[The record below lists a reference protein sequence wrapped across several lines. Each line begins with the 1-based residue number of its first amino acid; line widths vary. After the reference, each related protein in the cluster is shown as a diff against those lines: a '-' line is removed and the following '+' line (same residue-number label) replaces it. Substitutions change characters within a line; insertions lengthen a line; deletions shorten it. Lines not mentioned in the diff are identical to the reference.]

1 MELPE
6 SFCWDILDK
15 YFTEN
20 KSIDSISPLVKH
32 QIDSYNK
39 FINTTLPQIISGF
52 NPIKIT
58 TKQTEVDNKIQKINI
73 NVLNPSLTKPIYQ
86 LPDGTQTIMTPYIA
100 RMNNLTYSSP
110 LYVNVHIIIEYLNEE
125 NITVKIDKY
134 VNNVYI
140 GKIPIMVRSNACVLH
155 QLPAIGDSDNNECR
169 YDYGGYFI
177 VNGNEKVLIMQDRI
191 NENDTLI
198 FQPNNNS
205 DGLYAEIRSMNDSI
219 YLPPKTTSL
228 NMSGKLNH
236 MGRSIRLNT
245 SFIRS
250 EIPVFIM
257 FRALGIISDK
267 EIIQHIVY
275 DLDNKDNQRI
285 ICQLMAC
292 CDDASDIH
300 TQEQAEEVLTKIMT
314 GVNKTTQNP
323 SKILRDNIINDFL
336 PHVGKNYRRKAL
348 YLGYMIRKM
357 IRIYLG
363 YDNYDN
369 RDSYMN
375 KRIDSPGI
383 LLSNLFRQ
391 CYGKMS
397 KEIKG
402 LIERELNLWRANYN
416 NTTTDII
423 NDNNIH
429 RYFKQSLLDS
439 WLKYSL
445 STGNWGIKSIGS
457 FQNIKQ
463 GVSQVLNRMSYASTL
478 SHLRRI
484 STSMEKNGKLVQ
496 PRKLDNSQFNMICPA
511 ECFHPDTPIL
521 LWNGSIKKASD
532 IIIGDYLIDD
542 NGNAVR
548 VKSTCSGIKRMYEVI
563 QHKNNFMNY
572 IVTDN
577 HILTLKVKKYKTIRN
592 HNGKKEL
599 SWFDKKE
606 LTYKYKK
613 FNNIEDLYKFSSSIN
628 DDDDII
634 DITIEQ
640 YLSLAEN
647 VKKQLYTFKSNGIN
661 WDTKEVELDPYIL
674 GLWLGDRLSSGYG
687 FITADEELL
696 DMWIKWGKNNDAT
709 IKKNNH
715 KYRYT
720 ISSTIN
726 NTQTGISC
734 NKTEEAPLKKI
745 LKKYNL
751 VKNKHIPLD
760 YLINDRKTRLA
771 VLAGLIDTDGNV
783 RANGHEIR
791 ISQGKPNYKII
802 YDAEFLAR
810 SLGFSC
816 HLNDGVCSYTVN
828 GEKRQR
834 PYKELTI
841 TGKYL
846 YEIPTIL
853 NRKKLNKCNNP
864 THEKRCSS
872 YLQSSFELVENKVQ
886 PFVGWQLDGNGRF
899 LLGDMSVSHNTPE
912 GASVGLVKN
921 LALSTII
928 SISMSSTH
936 IRELLVELGTNIYDD
951 SYSYVVENNDKWHI
965 ETDAIKEA
973 RDKITN
979 YFKELGNS
987 NNVYVQ
993 INGDIIGY
1001 HTNPLLLYN
1010 TLKHYKR
1017 CGIIYPMTS
1026 VYWNILKRCI
1036 CISTDAGRMYR
1047 PLLIV
1052 DYDDK
1057 THKTE
1062 LRINRILR
1070 EKKMSW
1076 KEFAKGKTFD
1086 NFICPNNSSDEE
1098 GFIEYLDNNEL
1109 NHTLIAINHLELGKG
1124 MKGNSYPPRY
1134 TNCEIHASLMNG
1146 ILGVNIP
1153 FSDHNQSPR
1162 NCYQCLNENEKVL
1175 LSNGNYKLIKE
1186 IIKGDEVICFNPIT
1200 NFTTVS
1206 KVVNHYHM
1214 NTSKIVYNIQTITG
1228 RTIIATYDH
1237 KFMTMN
1243 GWVEVMNFNE
1253 NTNLGI
1259 HMMPDY
1265 MSSVSKETIKI
1276 IDNEEI
1282 LKFMNKASF
1291 DNNDYQMPIVSRL
1304 AGYCLKS
1311 NYKFNFENE
1320 IDNEEFMNDIIAIG
1334 FNLDSNFRLFIS
1346 IIIDNIDTW
1355 LIKSSDLVKREFVA
1369 GYMYK
1374 DDNDAD
1380 NNIDDM
1386 IIEILD
1392 YFNVIDDNSYY
1403 RKIGIRYNYEKLK
1416 RYAMKNEYD
1425 LYNNYNGNNDNG
1437 NSNEMTFEKFSKII
1451 TIKGKLIFI
1460 PFHRKIVNYDNRI
1473 ADLEIESSHHSFI
1486 GGNDGFAISNCA
1498 MGKQALGI
1506 FASNFTNRIDTMGH
1520 IINYPQKPIVSTKL
1534 SKYTNSN
1541 ELPSGVNAIIA
1552 IMTHSGF
1559 NQEDSVMINKSAL
1572 DRGLFVSTYYKA
1584 FRDQCAKNH
1593 SSGEEEIFTNPIGM
1607 TTIKPSFSYE
1617 KLDETG
1623 FVPKNTY
1630 IDGNDIIVGKVM
1642 PRKMNGKNTYSDNST
1657 AMKANDDGYIDY
1669 NYIGTNSDGYKFCKI
1684 RIRKNRKPEVGDKV
1698 ASRSAQKG
1706 SIGMIYEHQDMPFT
1720 KDGIVPD
1727 IIINPHAIPSR
1738 MTMAQLME
1746 CIMGKV
1752 SCHLGAEGDATP
1764 FNNCGVENIARL
1776 LEKTGLE
1783 RHGNE
1788 IMYNGRT
1795 GEQIKTEIFIGP
1807 TYYQRLKHMVA
1818 DKIHSRGNNGPIVM
1832 LTRQCSEGRARGGG
1846 LRLGEMERDCFIGHG
1861 TASFL
1866 KEKMLDCADNYRVFI
1881 CKECGMIANVNPDRN
1896 IYKCNYCKNATNIV
1910 QIRIPYAFKLLTQ
1923 ELYTMNVV
1931 MRYNCSN

>member
-198 FQPNNNS
+198 FPPNNNS

-511 ECFHPDTPIL
+511 E
-521 LWNGSIKKASD
+521 
-532 IIIGDYLIDD
+532 
-542 NGNAVR
+542 
-548 VKSTCSGIKRMYEVI
+548 
-563 QHKNNFMNY
+563 
-572 IVTDN
+572 
-577 HILTLKVKKYKTIRN
+577 
-592 HNGKKEL
+592 
-599 SWFDKKE
+599 
-606 LTYKYKK
+606 
-613 FNNIEDLYKFSSSIN
+613 
-628 DDDDII
+628 
-634 DITIEQ
+634 
-640 YLSLAEN
+640 
-647 VKKQLYTFKSNGIN
+647 
-661 WDTKEVELDPYIL
+661 
-674 GLWLGDRLSSGYG
+674 
-687 FITADEELL
+687 
-696 DMWIKWGKNNDAT
+696 
-709 IKKNNH
+709 
-715 KYRYT
+715 
-720 ISSTIN
+720 
-726 NTQTGISC
+726 
-734 NKTEEAPLKKI
+734 
-745 LKKYNL
+745 
-751 VKNKHIPLD
+751 
-760 YLINDRKTRLA
+760 
-771 VLAGLIDTDGNV
+771 
-783 RANGHEIR
+783 
-791 ISQGKPNYKII
+791 
-802 YDAEFLAR
+802 
-810 SLGFSC
+810 
-816 HLNDGVCSYTVN
+816 
-828 GEKRQR
+828 
-834 PYKELTI
+834 
-841 TGKYL
+841 
-846 YEIPTIL
+846 
-853 NRKKLNKCNNP
+853 
-864 THEKRCSS
+864 
-872 YLQSSFELVENKVQ
+872 
-886 PFVGWQLDGNGRF
+886 
-899 LLGDMSVSHNTPE
+899 TPE

-965 ETDAIKEA
+965 ETYAIKEA

-1057 THKTE
+1057 THRTE

-1186 IIKGDEVICFNPIT
+1186 IVKGDEVICFDPDT

-1253 NTNLGI
+1253 NTKLGI

-1265 MSSVSKETIKI
+1265 MSSISKETIKI

-1282 LKFMNKASF
+1282 LKFMNRASF

-1311 NYKFNFENE
+1311 NYKFNFNNE
-1320 IDNEEFMNDIIAIG
+1320 IDNEEFMNDIRAIG

-1355 LIKSSDLVKREFVA
+1355 LIKSSDLIKREFVA

-1425 LYNNYNGNNDNG
+1425 LYNNYNDNG
-1437 NSNEMTFEKFSKII
+1437 NGNGNGNDNDNDNEMTFEKFSKMI

-1486 GGNDGFAISNCA
+1486 GGNDGFAVSNCA

>member
-198 FQPNNNS
+198 FPPNNNS

-511 ECFHPDTPIL
+511 E
-521 LWNGSIKKASD
+521 
-532 IIIGDYLIDD
+532 
-542 NGNAVR
+542 
-548 VKSTCSGIKRMYEVI
+548 
-563 QHKNNFMNY
+563 
-572 IVTDN
+572 
-577 HILTLKVKKYKTIRN
+577 
-592 HNGKKEL
+592 
-599 SWFDKKE
+599 
-606 LTYKYKK
+606 
-613 FNNIEDLYKFSSSIN
+613 
-628 DDDDII
+628 
-634 DITIEQ
+634 
-640 YLSLAEN
+640 
-647 VKKQLYTFKSNGIN
+647 
-661 WDTKEVELDPYIL
+661 
-674 GLWLGDRLSSGYG
+674 
-687 FITADEELL
+687 
-696 DMWIKWGKNNDAT
+696 
-709 IKKNNH
+709 
-715 KYRYT
+715 
-720 ISSTIN
+720 
-726 NTQTGISC
+726 
-734 NKTEEAPLKKI
+734 
-745 LKKYNL
+745 
-751 VKNKHIPLD
+751 
-760 YLINDRKTRLA
+760 
-771 VLAGLIDTDGNV
+771 
-783 RANGHEIR
+783 
-791 ISQGKPNYKII
+791 
-802 YDAEFLAR
+802 
-810 SLGFSC
+810 
-816 HLNDGVCSYTVN
+816 
-828 GEKRQR
+828 
-834 PYKELTI
+834 
-841 TGKYL
+841 
-846 YEIPTIL
+846 
-853 NRKKLNKCNNP
+853 
-864 THEKRCSS
+864 
-872 YLQSSFELVENKVQ
+872 
-886 PFVGWQLDGNGRF
+886 
-899 LLGDMSVSHNTPE
+899 TPE

-965 ETDAIKEA
+965 ETYAIKEA

-1057 THKTE
+1057 THRTE

-1186 IIKGDEVICFNPIT
+1186 IVKGDEVICFDPDT

-1214 NTSKIVYNIQTITG
+1214 NTSKIVYNIQTISG

-1253 NTNLGI
+1253 NTKLGI

-1265 MSSVSKETIKI
+1265 MSSISKETIKI

-1282 LKFMNKASF
+1282 LKFMNRASF
-1291 DNNDYQMPIVSRL
+1291 DNNDYQMSIVSRL

-1311 NYKFNFENE
+1311 NYKFNFNNE
-1320 IDNEEFMNDIIAIG
+1320 IDNEEFMNDIRAIG

-1355 LIKSSDLVKREFVA
+1355 LIKSSDLIKREFVA
-1369 GYMYK
+1369 GYMYN

-1425 LYNNYNGNNDNG
+1425 LYNNYNDNDNG
-1437 NSNEMTFEKFSKII
+1437 NGNDNDNEMTFEKFSKMI

-1486 GGNDGFAISNCA
+1486 GGNDGFAVSNCA

>member
-140 GKIPIMVRSNACVLH
+140 GKIPIMVRSNSCVLH

-198 FQPNNNS
+198 FPPNNNS

-300 TQEQAEEVLTKIMT
+300 TQEQAEEVLIKIMS

-323 SKILRDNIINDFL
+323 SKILRDNIMNDFL

-511 ECFHPDTPIL
+511 E
-521 LWNGSIKKASD
+521 
-532 IIIGDYLIDD
+532 
-542 NGNAVR
+542 
-548 VKSTCSGIKRMYEVI
+548 
-563 QHKNNFMNY
+563 
-572 IVTDN
+572 
-577 HILTLKVKKYKTIRN
+577 
-592 HNGKKEL
+592 
-599 SWFDKKE
+599 
-606 LTYKYKK
+606 
-613 FNNIEDLYKFSSSIN
+613 
-628 DDDDII
+628 
-634 DITIEQ
+634 
-640 YLSLAEN
+640 
-647 VKKQLYTFKSNGIN
+647 
-661 WDTKEVELDPYIL
+661 
-674 GLWLGDRLSSGYG
+674 
-687 FITADEELL
+687 
-696 DMWIKWGKNNDAT
+696 
-709 IKKNNH
+709 
-715 KYRYT
+715 
-720 ISSTIN
+720 
-726 NTQTGISC
+726 
-734 NKTEEAPLKKI
+734 
-745 LKKYNL
+745 
-751 VKNKHIPLD
+751 
-760 YLINDRKTRLA
+760 
-771 VLAGLIDTDGNV
+771 
-783 RANGHEIR
+783 
-791 ISQGKPNYKII
+791 
-802 YDAEFLAR
+802 
-810 SLGFSC
+810 
-816 HLNDGVCSYTVN
+816 
-828 GEKRQR
+828 
-834 PYKELTI
+834 
-841 TGKYL
+841 
-846 YEIPTIL
+846 
-853 NRKKLNKCNNP
+853 
-864 THEKRCSS
+864 
-872 YLQSSFELVENKVQ
+872 
-886 PFVGWQLDGNGRF
+886 
-899 LLGDMSVSHNTPE
+899 TPE

-951 SYSYVVENNDKWHI
+951 SYSYVVENNEKWHI

-973 RDKITN
+973 REKITN

-1010 TLKHYKR
+1010 NLKHYKR

-1052 DYDDK
+1052 DYDEK
-1057 THKTE
+1057 TNKTE

-1070 EKKMSW
+1070 EKKMTW

-1186 IIKGDEVICFNPIT
+1186 IIKGDEVICFDPIT
-1200 NFTTVS
+1200 NFTTIS

-1214 NTSKIVYNIQTITG
+1214 KTTKIVYNIQTVTG
-1228 RTIIATYDH
+1228 RKIIATHDH

-1243 GWVEVMNFNE
+1243 GWVEVMNFNDK
-1253 NTNLGI
+1253 TKLGI
-1259 HMMPDY
+1259 HMMSDY
-1265 MSSVSKETIKI
+1265 MSSISKETIKI

-1282 LKFMNKASF
+1282 LKFMNKCSF

-1311 NYKFNFENE
+1311 NYKFDFKNE
-1320 IDNEEFMNDIIAIG
+1320 IDNEEFINDITAIG

-1346 IIIDNIDTW
+1346 IIIDNIDKW
-1355 LIKSSDLVKREFVA
+1355 LMYSSDLVKREFIA
-1369 GYMYK
+1369 GYMYNNDDS
-1374 DDNDAD
+1374 DDN
-1380 NNIDDM
+1380 NNDDM
-1386 IIEILD
+1386 IFEILD
-1392 YFNVIDDNSYY
+1392 YFNVIDDDSYY

-1416 RYAMKNEYD
+1416 KYAIKNEYN
-1425 LYNNYNGNNDNG
+1425 LYNNYRIKTNLDDL
-1437 NSNEMTFEKFSKII
+1437 TFEEFSKMIN
-1451 TIKGKLIFI
+1451 IKGKLIFI
-1460 PFHRKIVNYDNRI
+1460 PFHNKIVNYDNSI

-1486 GGNDGFAISNCA
+1486 GGNDGFAVSNCA

-1617 KLDETG
+1617 KLDDTG

-1669 NYIGTNSDGYKFCKI
+1669 NYVGTNSDGYKFCKI

>member
-6 SFCWDILDK
+6 SFCWNILDK

-58 TKQTEVDNKIQKINI
+58 AKQTEIDNKIKNINL

-110 LYVNVHIIIEYLNEE
+110 LYVNVHIIIEYLNDD
-125 NITVKIDKY
+125 NVLVKIDKY

-198 FQPNNNS
+198 FAPNNNS

-285 ICQLMAC
+285 IGQLMAC

-300 TQEQAEEVLTKIMT
+300 TQEQAEEVLIKIMT
-314 GVNKTTQNP
+314 GVNKTTQNTT
-323 SKILRDNIINDFL
+323 KILRDNIINDFL

-363 YDNYDN
+363 YDSYDN

-423 NDNNIH
+423 NDHNIH

-511 ECFHPDTPIL
+511 E
-521 LWNGSIKKASD
+521 
-532 IIIGDYLIDD
+532 
-542 NGNAVR
+542 
-548 VKSTCSGIKRMYEVI
+548 
-563 QHKNNFMNY
+563 
-572 IVTDN
+572 
-577 HILTLKVKKYKTIRN
+577 
-592 HNGKKEL
+592 
-599 SWFDKKE
+599 
-606 LTYKYKK
+606 
-613 FNNIEDLYKFSSSIN
+613 
-628 DDDDII
+628 
-634 DITIEQ
+634 
-640 YLSLAEN
+640 
-647 VKKQLYTFKSNGIN
+647 
-661 WDTKEVELDPYIL
+661 
-674 GLWLGDRLSSGYG
+674 
-687 FITADEELL
+687 
-696 DMWIKWGKNNDAT
+696 
-709 IKKNNH
+709 
-715 KYRYT
+715 
-720 ISSTIN
+720 
-726 NTQTGISC
+726 
-734 NKTEEAPLKKI
+734 
-745 LKKYNL
+745 
-751 VKNKHIPLD
+751 
-760 YLINDRKTRLA
+760 
-771 VLAGLIDTDGNV
+771 
-783 RANGHEIR
+783 
-791 ISQGKPNYKII
+791 
-802 YDAEFLAR
+802 
-810 SLGFSC
+810 
-816 HLNDGVCSYTVN
+816 
-828 GEKRQR
+828 
-834 PYKELTI
+834 
-841 TGKYL
+841 
-846 YEIPTIL
+846 
-853 NRKKLNKCNNP
+853 
-864 THEKRCSS
+864 
-872 YLQSSFELVENKVQ
+872 
-886 PFVGWQLDGNGRF
+886 
-899 LLGDMSVSHNTPE
+899 TPE

-936 IRELLVELGTNIYDD
+936 IRQLLVELGTNVYDD
-951 SYSYVVENNDKWHI
+951 SYSYIVENNEKWHVESEI
-965 ETDAIKEA
+965 IAQA
-973 RDKITN
+973 REKITN

-1001 HTNPLLLYN
+1001 HTKPLILYN

-1052 DYDDK
+1052 DYDEK
-1057 THKTE
+1057 NNKCE
-1062 LRINRILR
+1062 LRIKRILR
-1070 EKKMSW
+1070 EKKLTW
-1076 KEFAKGKTFD
+1076 KQFAKDKTFD
-1086 NFICPNNSSDEE
+1086 DFICPNNSKDEE

-1109 NHTLIAINHLELGKG
+1109 NHTLIAINYLELDKG

-1186 IIKGDEVICFNPIT
+1186 IIKGDEIICFDPKTSIT
-1200 NFTTVS
+1200 NKS
-1206 KVVNHYHM
+1206 RVVNHYHM
-1214 NTSKIVYNIQTITG
+1214 KTNKIVYNIYTITG
-1228 RTIIATYDH
+1228 RKIIATHDH
-1237 KFMTMN
+1237 KFMTLN
-1243 GWVEVMNFNE
+1243 DWVEVYKFDNE
-1253 NTNLGI
+1253 TNLGI
-1259 HMMPDY
+1259 NMMPEY
-1265 MSSVSKETIKI
+1265 VSSNPVEIVKI
-1276 IDNEEI
+1276 ITDDTI
-1282 LKFMNKASF
+1282 INKKLLEHMDKTSF
-1291 DNNDYQMPIVSRL
+1291 DNNDYYMSIVSRL
-1304 AGYCLKS
+1304 AGYSMKS
-1311 NYKFNFENE
+1311 NYLFKVEDNDDFN
-1320 IDNEEFMNDIIAIG
+1320 NDVKTIG
-1334 FNLDSNFRLFIS
+1334 FNLDSKFRLFIS
-1346 IIIDNIDTW
+1346 IIISKIEEW
-1355 LIKSSDLVKREFVA
+1355 LYKSSDLVKREFVA
-1369 GYMYK
+1369 GYLY
-1374 DDNDAD
+1374 D
-1380 NNIDDM
+1380 NIDDGNEM
-1386 IIEILD
+1386 VKNILE
-1392 YFNVIDDNSYY
+1392 YFNVSKDDEINYY
-1403 RKIGIRYNYEKLK
+1403 KKIGIRYNYDLLK
-1416 RYAMKNEYD
+1416 KYAMMNEFNSYNYYKIKHNLKD
-1425 LYNNYNGNNDNG
+1425 LNFNN
-1437 NSNEMTFEKFSKII
+1437 FSKLL
-1451 TIKGKLIFI
+1451 TIKGKLLYI
-1460 PFHRKIVNYDNRI
+1460 PFHYKVINSNNNI
-1473 ADLEIESSHHSFI
+1473 ADLEIESDFHSFI
-1486 GGNDGFAISNCA
+1486 GGDAGFAVSNCA

-1593 SSGEEEIFTNPIGM
+1593 SSGEEEIFVNPKEM

-1617 KLDETG
+1617 KLDDTG

-1642 PRKMNGKNTYSDNST
+1642 PRKINGKNTYSDNST

-1706 SIGMIYEHQDMPFT
+1706 SIGMIYDHQDMPFT

-1752 SCHLGAEGDATP
+1752 SCYLGAEGDATP
-1764 FNNCGVENIARL
+1764 FNSCGVENIARL

-1783 RHGNE
+1783 RYGNE

-1881 CKECGMIANVNPDRN
+1881 CKECGMIANVNPDKN

>member
-1 MELPE
+1 MNINHFLYIKKNEYFYIIDIHIIIMELPD

-15 YFTEN
+15 YFIDN
-20 KSIDSISPLVKH
+20 KSVDSISPLIKH

-52 NPIKIT
+52 NPIKIS
-58 TKQTEVDNKIQKINI
+58 TKQYEQDNKIQKINI

-100 RMNNLTYSSP
+100 RMNNLTYSSS
-110 LYVNVHIIIEYLNEE
+110 LYVNVHVVIEYLNED

-140 GKIPIMVRSNACVLH
+140 GKIPIMVRSAACILH
-155 QLPAIGDSDNNECR
+155 QVPAIGDSNNNECR

-191 NENDTLI
+191 NENDTLV
-198 FQPNNNS
+198 FAPNNNS
-205 DGLYAEIRSMNDSI
+205 DGLYAEIRSMSDSI

-285 ICQLMAC
+285 IGQLMAC
-292 CDDASDIH
+292 CEDASDIH
-300 TQEQAEEVLTKIMT
+300 TQEQAEEVLMKIMT
-314 GVNKTTQNP
+314 GVNKTTTNAI
-323 SKILRDNIINDFL
+323 KILRDNITNDFL

-375 KRIDSPGI
+375 KRIDSPGV

-457 FQNIKQ
+457 FQNIRQ

-484 STSMEKNGKLVQ
+484 STAIEKNGKLVQ

-511 ECFHPDTPIL
+511 E
-521 LWNGSIKKASD
+521 
-532 IIIGDYLIDD
+532 
-542 NGNAVR
+542 
-548 VKSTCSGIKRMYEVI
+548 
-563 QHKNNFMNY
+563 
-572 IVTDN
+572 
-577 HILTLKVKKYKTIRN
+577 
-592 HNGKKEL
+592 
-599 SWFDKKE
+599 
-606 LTYKYKK
+606 
-613 FNNIEDLYKFSSSIN
+613 
-628 DDDDII
+628 
-634 DITIEQ
+634 
-640 YLSLAEN
+640 
-647 VKKQLYTFKSNGIN
+647 
-661 WDTKEVELDPYIL
+661 
-674 GLWLGDRLSSGYG
+674 
-687 FITADEELL
+687 
-696 DMWIKWGKNNDAT
+696 
-709 IKKNNH
+709 
-715 KYRYT
+715 
-720 ISSTIN
+720 
-726 NTQTGISC
+726 
-734 NKTEEAPLKKI
+734 
-745 LKKYNL
+745 
-751 VKNKHIPLD
+751 
-760 YLINDRKTRLA
+760 
-771 VLAGLIDTDGNV
+771 
-783 RANGHEIR
+783 
-791 ISQGKPNYKII
+791 
-802 YDAEFLAR
+802 
-810 SLGFSC
+810 
-816 HLNDGVCSYTVN
+816 
-828 GEKRQR
+828 
-834 PYKELTI
+834 
-841 TGKYL
+841 
-846 YEIPTIL
+846 
-853 NRKKLNKCNNP
+853 
-864 THEKRCSS
+864 
-872 YLQSSFELVENKVQ
+872 
-886 PFVGWQLDGNGRF
+886 
-899 LLGDMSVSHNTPE
+899 TPE
-912 GASVGLVKN
+912 GGSVGLVKN
-921 LALSTII
+921 IALSTII
-928 SISMSSTH
+928 SISMSSTY
-936 IRELLVELGTNIYDD
+936 IRQILVELGTVIYDD
-951 SYSYVVENNDKWHI
+951 SYSYIVENNDKWNI
-965 ETDAIKEA
+965 ETESIKNSRE
-973 RDKITN
+973 KITN
-979 YFKELGNS
+979 YFKELGNP

-1001 HTNPLLLYN
+1001 HNNPVDLYSK
-1010 TLKHYKR
+1010 LKHNKR

-1036 CISTDAGRMYR
+1036 CISTESGRMYR

-1052 DYDDK
+1052 DYDEK
-1057 THKTE
+1057 THRCE

-1070 EKKMSW
+1070 EKKMTW
-1076 KEFAKGKTFD
+1076 KEFTNNKTFD
-1086 NFICPNNSSDEE
+1086 NFICPNNVNDEE
-1098 GFIEYLDNNEL
+1098 GFIEYLDTNEL
-1109 NHTLIAINHLELGKG
+1109 NHALIAINYSELTKG
-1124 MKGNSYPPRY
+1124 IKGNAMPPRY

-1162 NCYQCLNENEKVL
+1162 NCYQCLNENEKVM
-1175 LSNGNYKLIKE
+1175 LSNGNYKLIKD
-1186 IIKGDEVICFNPIT
+1186 IKIGDEVVCFNPNT
-1200 NFTTVS
+1200 KELDKS
-1206 KVVNHYHM
+1206 LVVYHY
-1214 NTSKIVYNIQTITG
+1214 NRITSKTVYSIETITG
-1228 RTIIATYDH
+1228 RSIIATYDH
-1237 KFMTMN
+1237 KFMTN
-1243 GWVEVMNFNE
+1243 DGWVEVDKFNSSTKLAI
-1253 NTNLGI
+1253 NIGA
-1259 HMMPDY
+1259 DY
-1265 MSSVSKETIKI
+1265 VDNKPIECIQIDSK
-1276 IDNEEI
+1276 
-1282 LKFMNKASF
+1282 LY
-1291 DNNDYQMPIVSRL
+1291 NDDYHMPIISRL
-1304 AGYCLKS
+1304 AGYYMNSKTM
-1311 NYKFNFENE
+1311 FNNE
-1320 IDNEEFMNDIIAIG
+1320 IDKNDYDIDIKTIG
-1334 FNLDSNFRLFIS
+1334 FSDGIYSISFNIFIEN
-1346 IIIDNIDTW
+1346 IIKNIDKW
-1355 LIKSSDLVKREFVA
+1355 LLKSSQLVKREFVA
-1369 GYMYK
+1369 GYLSNAFNTETYK
-1374 DDNDAD
+1374 TDNIYVNEIIKEFELPEDVSF
-1380 NNIDDM
+1380 NI
-1386 IIEILD
+1386 ISF
-1392 YFNVIDDNSYY
+1392 YN
-1403 RKIGIRYNYEKLK
+1403 KIGIRYNNEK
-1416 RYAMKNEYD
+1416 MKKIALTVAYTEYSDYHFKND
-1425 LYNNYNGNNDNG
+1425 LNKYYTLEEFKEIIKIEGNL
-1437 NSNEMTFEKFSKII
+1437 M
-1451 TIKGKLIFI
+1451 FI
-1460 PFHRKIVNYDNRI
+1460 PFTKKIKVDNHRIS
-1473 ADLEIESSHHSFI
+1473 DLTIESEFHSFI
-1486 GGNDGFAISNCA
+1486 GGNGFAVSNCA

-1541 ELPSGVNAIIA
+1541 ELPSGVNAIVA

-1572 DRGLFVSTYYKA
+1572 DRGLFTSTYYKA

-1593 SSGEEEIFTNPIGM
+1593 SSGEEEIFTNP
-1607 TTIKPSFSYE
+1607 TNLTKIKESFSYS
-1617 KLDETG
+1617 KLDESG

-1630 IDGNDIIVGKVM
+1630 VDGNDILVGKVM
-1642 PRKMNGKNTYSDNST
+1642 PRKINGKNTYQDNST
-1657 AMKANDDGYIDY
+1657 VMKANDDGYVDY
-1669 NYIGTNSDGYKFCKI
+1669 NYVGTNSDGYKFCKI

-1706 SIGMIYEHQDMPFT
+1706 SIGMIYDHKDMPFT

-1752 SCHLGAEGDATP
+1752 SCYLGAEGDATP
-1764 FNNCGVENIARL
+1764 FNNCTVENIASI
-1776 LEKTGLE
+1776 LEQTGLE
-1783 RHGNE
+1783 KHGNE

-1818 DKIHSRGNNGPIVM
+1818 DKIHCLTKDHEVLTVNGWKPINEITTLDKVATLTNNVLNYENPIRAYHYPEYNGLMYKINDNNIDLDVTINHRMYIQEFDGVKWSPYKLEKAEDIINKTVSYKKNAKWSKPDYELVINNEKINMKLWLKLFGILISYSKCVDGMIYIDRNQNDLLLYYLTSKLNIDYNDYTIIEPYLYNYFKEIKGNLPEWIWELSTRQARIVVNYMNDHKNIYNTDDEKKADDYMRLLIHSGWNGNKSKFNDGWKVVIIKLSNIITNGGNCEIYNYSGSVYCLQVPSEVFMVRRNGKAIWTGNSRGSNGPIVM

-1881 CKECGMIANVNPDRN
+1881 CKECGMIANVNPDKN
-1896 IYKCNYCKNATNIV
+1896 IYKCNHCKNATNIV

-1923 ELYTMNVV
+1923 ELYTMNVI
-1931 MRYNCSN
+1931 MRYICNN

>member
-1 MELPE
+1 MNINHFLYIKKNEYFYIIDIHIIIMELPD

-15 YFTEN
+15 YFIDN
-20 KSIDSISPLVKH
+20 KSVDSISPLIKH

-52 NPIKIT
+52 NPIKIS
-58 TKQTEVDNKIQKINI
+58 TKQYEQDNKIQKINI

-86 LPDGTQTIMTPYIA
+86 LPDGTQTVMTPYIA
-100 RMNNLTYSSP
+100 RMNNLTYSSS
-110 LYVNVHIIIEYLNEE
+110 LYVNVHVVIEYLNED

-140 GKIPIMVRSNACVLH
+140 GKIPIMVRSAACILH
-155 QLPAIGDSDNNECR
+155 QVPAIGDSNNNECR

-177 VNGNEKVLIMQDRI
+177 VNGNEKALIMQDRI
-191 NENDTLI
+191 NENDTLV
-198 FQPNNNS
+198 FAPNNHT
-205 DGLYAEIRSMNDSI
+205 DGLYAEIRSMSDSI

-257 FRALGIISDK
+257 FRALGILSDK

-285 ICQLMAC
+285 IGQLMAC
-292 CDDASDIH
+292 CEDASDIH
-300 TQEQAEEVLTKIMT
+300 TQEQAEEVLIKIMT
-314 GVNKTTQNP
+314 GVNKTTVNAI
-323 SKILRDNIINDFL
+323 KILRDNITNDFL

-375 KRIDSPGI
+375 KRIDSPGV

-457 FQNIKQ
+457 FQNIRQ

-484 STSMEKNGKLVQ
+484 STAIEKNGKLVQ

-511 ECFHPDTPIL
+511 E
-521 LWNGSIKKASD
+521 
-532 IIIGDYLIDD
+532 
-542 NGNAVR
+542 
-548 VKSTCSGIKRMYEVI
+548 
-563 QHKNNFMNY
+563 
-572 IVTDN
+572 
-577 HILTLKVKKYKTIRN
+577 
-592 HNGKKEL
+592 
-599 SWFDKKE
+599 
-606 LTYKYKK
+606 
-613 FNNIEDLYKFSSSIN
+613 
-628 DDDDII
+628 
-634 DITIEQ
+634 
-640 YLSLAEN
+640 
-647 VKKQLYTFKSNGIN
+647 
-661 WDTKEVELDPYIL
+661 
-674 GLWLGDRLSSGYG
+674 
-687 FITADEELL
+687 
-696 DMWIKWGKNNDAT
+696 
-709 IKKNNH
+709 
-715 KYRYT
+715 
-720 ISSTIN
+720 
-726 NTQTGISC
+726 
-734 NKTEEAPLKKI
+734 
-745 LKKYNL
+745 
-751 VKNKHIPLD
+751 
-760 YLINDRKTRLA
+760 
-771 VLAGLIDTDGNV
+771 
-783 RANGHEIR
+783 
-791 ISQGKPNYKII
+791 
-802 YDAEFLAR
+802 
-810 SLGFSC
+810 
-816 HLNDGVCSYTVN
+816 
-828 GEKRQR
+828 
-834 PYKELTI
+834 
-841 TGKYL
+841 
-846 YEIPTIL
+846 
-853 NRKKLNKCNNP
+853 
-864 THEKRCSS
+864 
-872 YLQSSFELVENKVQ
+872 
-886 PFVGWQLDGNGRF
+886 
-899 LLGDMSVSHNTPE
+899 TPE
-912 GASVGLVKN
+912 GGSVGLVKN
-921 LALSTII
+921 IALSTII
-928 SISMSSTH
+928 SISMSSTY
-936 IRELLVELGTNIYDD
+936 IRQLLVELGTVIYDD
-951 SYSYVVENNDKWHI
+951 SYSYVVENNDKWNI
-965 ETDAIKEA
+965 ETETIKNSRE
-973 RDKITN
+973 KITN
-979 YFKELGNS
+979 YFKELGNP

-1001 HTNPLLLYN
+1001 HNNPVQLYSK
-1010 TLKHYKR
+1010 LKHNKR

-1036 CISTDAGRMYR
+1036 CISTESGRMYR

-1052 DYDDK
+1052 DYDKK
-1057 THKTE
+1057 THSCE
-1062 LRINRILR
+1062 LRIHRILR
-1070 EKKMSW
+1070 EKKLSW
-1076 KEFAKGKTFD
+1076 KEFTNNKTFD
-1086 NFICPNNSSDEE
+1086 NFICPNNVNDEE
-1098 GFIEYLDNNEL
+1098 GFIEYLDTNEL
-1109 NHTLIAINHLELGKG
+1109 NHSLIAINYTELTKG
-1124 MKGNSYPPRY
+1124 IKGNAMPPRY

-1162 NCYQCLNENEKVL
+1162 NCYQCLNENEKVM
-1175 LSNGNYKLIKE
+1175 LSNGNYKLIKD
-1186 IIKGDEVICFNPIT
+1186 IKIGDEVMCFNPKT
-1200 NFTTVS
+1200 KLLDKS
-1206 KVVNHYHM
+1206 MVVYHY
-1214 NTSKIVYNIQTITG
+1214 NRVTSKNVYLIETIIG
-1228 RTIIATYDH
+1228 RSIIATYDH
-1237 KFMTMN
+1237 KFMTN
-1243 GWVEVMNFNE
+1243 DGWVEVDRFNSS
-1253 NTNLGI
+1253 TKLGI
-1259 HMMPDY
+1259 NIGAEY
-1265 MSSVSKETIKI
+1265 V
-1276 IDNEEI
+1276 DNEPIERI
-1282 LKFMNKASF
+1282 QIDTKLY
-1291 DNNDYQMPIVSRL
+1291 NDDYHMPIISRL
-1304 AGYCLKS
+1304 AGYYMSSKTV
-1311 NYKFNFENE
+1311 FNNE
-1320 IDNEEFMNDIIAIG
+1320 IDKTDYDIDIKTIG
-1334 FNLDSNFRLFIS
+1334 FSDGIYNINFVIFIEN
-1346 IIIDNIDTW
+1346 IIKNIDKW
-1355 LIKSSDLVKREFVA
+1355 LLKSSQLVKREFVA
-1369 GYMYK
+1369 GYMSNVFNTDKYK
-1374 DDNDAD
+1374 TDNIYVNEIIKEFELPDDISF
-1380 NNIDDM
+1380 NI
-1386 IIEILD
+1386 IGF
-1392 YFNVIDDNSYY
+1392 YN
-1403 RKIGIRYNYEKLK
+1403 KIGLRYNNEKLK
-1416 RYAMKNEYD
+1416 KIAVTVAYVNYTDYYYKND
-1425 LYNNYNGNNDNG
+1425 LKNYYTLEEFKNII
-1437 NSNEMTFEKFSKII
+1437 TFEGNLMFVPFTNKI
-1451 TIKGKLIFI
+1451 K
-1460 PFHRKIVNYDNRI
+1460 VDNYRI
-1473 ADLEIESSHHSFI
+1473 SDLTIESDFHSFI
-1486 GGNDGFAISNCA
+1486 GGNGFAVSNCA

-1541 ELPSGVNAIIA
+1541 ELPSGVNAIVA

-1572 DRGLFVSTYYKA
+1572 DRGLFTSTYYKA

-1593 SSGEEEIFTNPIGM
+1593 SSGEEEIFTNP
-1607 TTIKPSFSYE
+1607 TNLTKIKESFSYS
-1617 KLDETG
+1617 KLDESG

-1630 IDGNDIIVGKVM
+1630 VDGNDILVGKVM
-1642 PRKMNGKNTYSDNST
+1642 PRKISGKNTYQDNST
-1657 AMKANDDGYIDY
+1657 VMKANDDGYVDY
-1669 NYIGTNSDGYKFCKI
+1669 NYVGTNSDGYKFCKI

-1706 SIGMIYEHQDMPFT
+1706 SIGMIYDHQDMPFT

-1752 SCHLGAEGDATP
+1752 SCYLGAEGDATP
-1764 FNNCGVENIARL
+1764 FNSCTVENIASI
-1776 LEKTGLE
+1776 LEQTGLE
-1783 RHGNE
+1783 KHGNE

-1818 DKIHSRGNNGPIVM
+1818 DKIHCLTKDHEVLTIDGWKPINEITTNDKVATLTNNVLNYENPIRAYHYPEYNGLMYKISNNNIDLDVTINHRMYVQEFDGIKWSPYKLEKAEDILHKTVSYKKNAKWMKADYELVINNEKIDMKLWLKLFGILISYSRCVDGIIYIDRKQNELLLYYLTSKLNIDYNDYGIIEPFLYNYLNEIKGYLPEWIWELSTKQARIVVNYMNDDKNIYNTDDEKKADDYMRLLIHSGWNGNKSKFNDGWKVVIIKQSNIITNGGNCEIYNYSGAVYCLQVPSEVFMVRRNGKAIWTGNSRGSNGPIVM

-1881 CKECGMIANVNPDRN
+1881 CKECGMIANVNPDKD
-1896 IYKCNYCKNATNIV
+1896 IYKCNHCKNATNIV

-1923 ELYTMNVV
+1923 ELYTMNVI
-1931 MRYNCSN
+1931 MRYICNN

>member
-6 SFCWDILDK
+6 SFCWNILDK

-58 TKQTEVDNKIQKINI
+58 TKQTEADNRIQKINI

-110 LYVNVHIIIEYLNEE
+110 LYVNVHIIIEYLNED
-125 NITVKIDKY
+125 NIIVKIDKY

-198 FQPNNNS
+198 FAPNNNS

-285 ICQLMAC
+285 IGQLMAC

-300 TQEQAEEVLTKIMT
+300 TQEQAEEVLIKIMT

-323 SKILRDNIINDFL
+323 TKILRDNIINDFL

-363 YDNYDN
+363 YDTYDN

-511 ECFHPDTPIL
+511 E
-521 LWNGSIKKASD
+521 
-532 IIIGDYLIDD
+532 
-542 NGNAVR
+542 
-548 VKSTCSGIKRMYEVI
+548 
-563 QHKNNFMNY
+563 
-572 IVTDN
+572 
-577 HILTLKVKKYKTIRN
+577 
-592 HNGKKEL
+592 
-599 SWFDKKE
+599 
-606 LTYKYKK
+606 
-613 FNNIEDLYKFSSSIN
+613 
-628 DDDDII
+628 
-634 DITIEQ
+634 
-640 YLSLAEN
+640 
-647 VKKQLYTFKSNGIN
+647 
-661 WDTKEVELDPYIL
+661 
-674 GLWLGDRLSSGYG
+674 
-687 FITADEELL
+687 
-696 DMWIKWGKNNDAT
+696 
-709 IKKNNH
+709 
-715 KYRYT
+715 
-720 ISSTIN
+720 
-726 NTQTGISC
+726 
-734 NKTEEAPLKKI
+734 
-745 LKKYNL
+745 
-751 VKNKHIPLD
+751 
-760 YLINDRKTRLA
+760 
-771 VLAGLIDTDGNV
+771 
-783 RANGHEIR
+783 
-791 ISQGKPNYKII
+791 
-802 YDAEFLAR
+802 
-810 SLGFSC
+810 
-816 HLNDGVCSYTVN
+816 
-828 GEKRQR
+828 
-834 PYKELTI
+834 
-841 TGKYL
+841 
-846 YEIPTIL
+846 
-853 NRKKLNKCNNP
+853 
-864 THEKRCSS
+864 
-872 YLQSSFELVENKVQ
+872 
-886 PFVGWQLDGNGRF
+886 
-899 LLGDMSVSHNTPE
+899 TPE

-936 IRELLVELGTNIYDD
+936 IRQLLVELGTNIYDD
-951 SYSYVVENNDKWHI
+951 SYSYIVENNDKWYV
-965 ETDAIKEA
+965 ETESIKQA
-973 RDKITN
+973 REKITN
-979 YFKELGNS
+979 YFKELGNAD
-987 NNVYVQ
+987 NVYVQ

-1001 HTNPLLLYN
+1001 HTNPLVLYN

-1052 DYDDK
+1052 DYDEK
-1057 THKTE
+1057 NNKCE
-1062 LRINRILR
+1062 LRIKRILR
-1070 EKKMSW
+1070 EKNLTW
-1076 KEFAKGKTFD
+1076 NEFIKGKTFD
-1086 NFICPNNSSDEE
+1086 DFICPNNSNDEE

-1109 NHTLIAINHLELGKG
+1109 NHTLIAINYLELEKG

-1162 NCYQCLNENEKVL
+1162 NCYQCLNEDEKVL

-1186 IIKGDEVICFNPIT
+1186 IIKGDEIICFDPQTSIINK
-1200 NFTTVS
+1200 S

-1214 NTSKIVYNIQTITG
+1214 KTTKIVYNVYTITG
-1228 RTIIATYDH
+1228 RKIIATHDH
-1237 KFMTMN
+1237 KFMTLN
-1243 GWVEVMNFNE
+1243 GWLEVCKFDDK
-1253 NTNLGI
+1253 TNLGI
-1259 HMMPDY
+1259 NMMSQY
-1265 MSSVSKETIKI
+1265 VSSNPIEIVKI
-1276 IDNEEI
+1276 ITDDTIINKE
-1282 LKFMNKASF
+1282 LLNHMNKSAF
-1291 DNNDYQMPIVSRL
+1291 DNNDYYMSIISRL
-1304 AGYCLKS
+1304 AGYSLKS
-1311 NYKFNFENE
+1311 NYLFKLDNT
-1320 IDNEEFMNDIIAIG
+1320 IDNNDFIKDVKTIG
-1334 FNLDSNFRLFIS
+1334 FNLDSRFRLFIS
-1346 IIIDNIDTW
+1346 IIIEKIEEW
-1355 LIKSSDLVKREFVA
+1355 LMKSSDLVKREFVA
-1369 GYMYK
+1369 GYLYDDIE
-1374 DDNDAD
+1374 DDN
-1380 NNIDDM
+1380 IYIKM
-1386 IIEILD
+1386 ILD
-1392 YFNVIDDNSYY
+1392 YFNVSKTDEINYY
-1403 RKIGIRYNYEKLK
+1403 RKIGIRYNYNLLK
-1416 RYAMKNEYD
+1416 KYAIINEFN
-1425 LYNNYNGNNDNG
+1425 LYNYYKIKNNLSDL
-1437 NSNEMTFEKFSKII
+1437 TFDEFSKLI
-1451 TIKGKLIFI
+1451 TIKGKLLYI
-1460 PFHRKIVNYDNRI
+1460 PFHLKIVNTNNNI
-1473 ADLEIESSHHSFI
+1473 ADLEIESSYHSFI
-1486 GGNDGFAISNCA
+1486 GGDDGFAVSNCA

-1593 SSGEEEIFTNPIGM
+1593 SSGEEEIFTNPKEL
-1607 TTIKPSFSYE
+1607 TTIKPSFSYD
-1617 KLDETG
+1617 KLDESG

-1642 PRKMNGKNTYSDNST
+1642 PRKINGKNTYNDNST

-1752 SCHLGAEGDATP
+1752 SCYLGAEGDATP
-1764 FNNCGVENIARL
+1764 FNNCTVENIARL

-1783 RHGNE
+1783 RYGNE

-1896 IYKCNYCKNATNIV
+1896 IYKCTYCKNATNIV

>member
-1 MELPE
+1 
-6 SFCWDILDK
+6 
-15 YFTEN
+15 
-20 KSIDSISPLVKH
+20 
-32 QIDSYNK
+32 
-39 FINTTLPQIISGF
+39 
-52 NPIKIT
+52 
-58 TKQTEVDNKIQKINI
+58 
-73 NVLNPSLTKPIYQ
+73 
-86 LPDGTQTIMTPYIA
+86 
-100 RMNNLTYSSP
+100 
-110 LYVNVHIIIEYLNEE
+110 
-125 NITVKIDKY
+125 
-134 VNNVYI
+134 
-140 GKIPIMVRSNACVLH
+140 
-155 QLPAIGDSDNNECR
+155 
-169 YDYGGYFI
+169 
-177 VNGNEKVLIMQDRI
+177 MQDRI

-198 FQPNNNS
+198 FAPNNNS

-285 ICQLMAC
+285 ISQLMAC

-300 TQEQAEEVLTKIMT
+300 TQEQAEEVLIKIMT
-314 GVNKTTQNP
+314 GVNKTTQNAV
-323 SKILRDNIINDFL
+323 KILRDNIMNDFL

-511 ECFHPDTPIL
+511 E
-521 LWNGSIKKASD
+521 
-532 IIIGDYLIDD
+532 
-542 NGNAVR
+542 
-548 VKSTCSGIKRMYEVI
+548 
-563 QHKNNFMNY
+563 
-572 IVTDN
+572 
-577 HILTLKVKKYKTIRN
+577 
-592 HNGKKEL
+592 
-599 SWFDKKE
+599 
-606 LTYKYKK
+606 
-613 FNNIEDLYKFSSSIN
+613 
-628 DDDDII
+628 
-634 DITIEQ
+634 
-640 YLSLAEN
+640 
-647 VKKQLYTFKSNGIN
+647 
-661 WDTKEVELDPYIL
+661 
-674 GLWLGDRLSSGYG
+674 
-687 FITADEELL
+687 
-696 DMWIKWGKNNDAT
+696 
-709 IKKNNH
+709 
-715 KYRYT
+715 
-720 ISSTIN
+720 
-726 NTQTGISC
+726 
-734 NKTEEAPLKKI
+734 
-745 LKKYNL
+745 
-751 VKNKHIPLD
+751 
-760 YLINDRKTRLA
+760 
-771 VLAGLIDTDGNV
+771 
-783 RANGHEIR
+783 
-791 ISQGKPNYKII
+791 
-802 YDAEFLAR
+802 
-810 SLGFSC
+810 
-816 HLNDGVCSYTVN
+816 
-828 GEKRQR
+828 
-834 PYKELTI
+834 
-841 TGKYL
+841 
-846 YEIPTIL
+846 
-853 NRKKLNKCNNP
+853 
-864 THEKRCSS
+864 
-872 YLQSSFELVENKVQ
+872 
-886 PFVGWQLDGNGRF
+886 
-899 LLGDMSVSHNTPE
+899 TPE

-936 IRELLVELGTNIYDD
+936 IRQLLVELGTNIYDD
-951 SYSYVVENNDKWHI
+951 SYSYIVENNEKWHI
-965 ETDAIKEA
+965 ETEIIKQA
-973 RDKITN
+973 REKITN

-993 INGDIIGY
+993 INGDIVGY

-1052 DYDDK
+1052 DYDEK
-1057 THKTE
+1057 NNKCE
-1062 LRINRILR
+1062 LRIKRILR
-1070 EKKMSW
+1070 EKNLTWNQFIKD
-1076 KEFAKGKTFD
+1076 KTFD
-1086 NFICPNNSSDEE
+1086 DFICPNNSSDEE

-1109 NHTLIAINHLELGKG
+1109 NHTLIAINNLELEKG

-1162 NCYQCLNENEKVL
+1162 NCYQCLNEDEKVL

-1186 IIKGDEVICFNPIT
+1186 IVKGDEVICFDPKTSIT
-1200 NFTTVS
+1200 NKS

-1214 NTSKIVYNIQTITG
+1214 QTTKIVYTIYTITG
-1228 RTIIATYDH
+1228 RKIIATHDH
-1237 KFMTMN
+1237 KFMTSNNWM
-1243 GWVEVMNFNE
+1243 EVQKFNNE
-1253 NTNLGI
+1253 TQLGI
-1259 HMMPDY
+1259 NMMPDY
-1265 MSSVSKETIKI
+1265 VSCNPIEIIKI
-1276 IDNEEI
+1276 ITNDNIINKE
-1282 LKFMNKASF
+1282 LLDHMNKSSF
-1291 DNNDYQMPIVSRL
+1291 DNNDYYMSIISRL
-1304 AGYCLKS
+1304 AGYSLKS
-1311 NYKFNFENE
+1311 NYLFKLDNIIDDDDFNK
-1320 IDNEEFMNDIIAIG
+1320 DIKMIG
-1334 FNLDSNFRLFIS
+1334 FNLDSKFRLFIS
-1346 IIIDNIDTW
+1346 IVISKIDEW
-1355 LIKSSDLVKREFVA
+1355 LMKSSDLVKREFVA
-1369 GYMYK
+1369 GYLY
-1374 DDNDAD
+1374 D
-1380 NNIDDM
+1380 NIDDGN
-1386 IIEILD
+1386 ENVKTILD
-1392 YFNVIDDNSYY
+1392 YFNISKDDDINYY
-1403 RKIGIRYNYEKLK
+1403 KKIGIRYNHDLLK
-1416 RYAMKNEYD
+1416 KYAIINEYN
-1425 LYNNYNGNNDNG
+1425 LYNNYKNKNNLANLTFKEF
-1437 NSNEMTFEKFSKII
+1437 SNII
-1451 TIKGKLIFI
+1451 TIKGKLLYI
-1460 PFHRKIVNYDNRI
+1460 PFHHKIINENNNI
-1473 ADLEIESSHHSFI
+1473 ADLEIESDYHSFI
-1486 GGNDGFAISNCA
+1486 GGDAGFAVSNCA

-1593 SSGEEEIFTNPIGM
+1593 SSGEEEIFTNPTEM
-1607 TTIKPSFSYE
+1607 TTIKPSFSYD

-1642 PRKMNGKNTYSDNST
+1642 PRKINGKNTYNDNST

-1669 NYIGTNSDGYKFCKI
+1669 NYVGTNSDGYKFCKI

-1752 SCHLGAEGDATP
+1752 SCYLGAEGDATP

-1783 RHGNE
+1783 RYGNE

>member
-1 MELPE
+1 MNINHFLYIKKNEYFYIIDIHIIIMELPD

-15 YFTEN
+15 YFIDN
-20 KSIDSISPLVKH
+20 KSVDSISPLIKH

-52 NPIKIT
+52 NPIKIS
-58 TKQTEVDNKIQKINI
+58 TKQYEQDNKIQKINI

-86 LPDGTQTIMTPYIA
+86 LPDGTQTVMTPYIA
-100 RMNNLTYSSP
+100 RMNNLTYSSS
-110 LYVNVHIIIEYLNEE
+110 LYVNVHVVIEYLNED

-140 GKIPIMVRSNACVLH
+140 GKIPIMVRSAACILH
-155 QLPAIGDSDNNECR
+155 QVPAIGDSNNNECR

-177 VNGNEKVLIMQDRI
+177 VNGNEKALIMQDRI
-191 NENDTLI
+191 NENDTLV
-198 FQPNNNS
+198 FAPNNHT
-205 DGLYAEIRSMNDSI
+205 DGLYAEIRSMSDSI

-257 FRALGIISDK
+257 FRALGILSDK

-285 ICQLMAC
+285 IGQLMAC
-292 CDDASDIH
+292 CEDASDIH
-300 TQEQAEEVLTKIMT
+300 TQEQAEEVLIKIMT
-314 GVNKTTQNP
+314 GVNKTTVNAI
-323 SKILRDNIINDFL
+323 KILRDNITNDFL

-375 KRIDSPGI
+375 KRIDSPGV

-457 FQNIKQ
+457 FQNIRQ

-484 STSMEKNGKLVQ
+484 STAIEKNGKLVQ

-511 ECFHPDTPIL
+511 E
-521 LWNGSIKKASD
+521 
-532 IIIGDYLIDD
+532 
-542 NGNAVR
+542 
-548 VKSTCSGIKRMYEVI
+548 
-563 QHKNNFMNY
+563 
-572 IVTDN
+572 
-577 HILTLKVKKYKTIRN
+577 
-592 HNGKKEL
+592 
-599 SWFDKKE
+599 
-606 LTYKYKK
+606 
-613 FNNIEDLYKFSSSIN
+613 
-628 DDDDII
+628 
-634 DITIEQ
+634 
-640 YLSLAEN
+640 
-647 VKKQLYTFKSNGIN
+647 
-661 WDTKEVELDPYIL
+661 
-674 GLWLGDRLSSGYG
+674 
-687 FITADEELL
+687 
-696 DMWIKWGKNNDAT
+696 
-709 IKKNNH
+709 
-715 KYRYT
+715 
-720 ISSTIN
+720 
-726 NTQTGISC
+726 
-734 NKTEEAPLKKI
+734 
-745 LKKYNL
+745 
-751 VKNKHIPLD
+751 
-760 YLINDRKTRLA
+760 
-771 VLAGLIDTDGNV
+771 
-783 RANGHEIR
+783 
-791 ISQGKPNYKII
+791 
-802 YDAEFLAR
+802 
-810 SLGFSC
+810 
-816 HLNDGVCSYTVN
+816 
-828 GEKRQR
+828 
-834 PYKELTI
+834 
-841 TGKYL
+841 
-846 YEIPTIL
+846 
-853 NRKKLNKCNNP
+853 
-864 THEKRCSS
+864 
-872 YLQSSFELVENKVQ
+872 
-886 PFVGWQLDGNGRF
+886 
-899 LLGDMSVSHNTPE
+899 TPE
-912 GASVGLVKN
+912 GGSVGLVKN
-921 LALSTII
+921 IALSTII
-928 SISMSSTH
+928 SISMSSTY
-936 IRELLVELGTNIYDD
+936 IRQLLVELGTVIYDD
-951 SYSYVVENNDKWHI
+951 SYSYVVENNDKWNI
-965 ETDAIKEA
+965 ETETIKNSRE
-973 RDKITN
+973 KITN
-979 YFKELGNS
+979 YFKELGNP

-1001 HTNPLLLYN
+1001 HNNPVELYSK
-1010 TLKHYKR
+1010 LKHNKR

-1036 CISTDAGRMYR
+1036 CISTESGRMYR

-1052 DYDDK
+1052 DYDEK
-1057 THKTE
+1057 THRCE
-1062 LRINRILR
+1062 LRIHRILR
-1070 EKKMSW
+1070 EKKLSW
-1076 KEFAKGKTFD
+1076 KEFTNNKTFD
-1086 NFICPNNSSDEE
+1086 NFICPNNVNDEE
-1098 GFIEYLDNNEL
+1098 GFIEYLDTNEL
-1109 NHTLIAINHLELGKG
+1109 NHSLIAINYTELTKG
-1124 MKGNSYPPRY
+1124 IKGNAMPPRY

-1162 NCYQCLNENEKVL
+1162 NCYQCLNENEKVM
-1175 LSNGNYKLIKE
+1175 LSNGNYKLIKD
-1186 IIKGDEVICFNPIT
+1186 IKIGDEVMCFNPKT
-1200 NFTTVS
+1200 KLLDKS
-1206 KVVNHYHM
+1206 MVVYHY
-1214 NTSKIVYNIQTITG
+1214 NRVTSKNVYLIETIVG
-1228 RTIIATYDH
+1228 RSIIATYDH
-1237 KFMTMN
+1237 KFMTN
-1243 GWVEVMNFNE
+1243 DGWVEVDRFNSS
-1253 NTNLGI
+1253 TKLGI
-1259 HMMPDY
+1259 NIGAEY
-1265 MSSVSKETIKI
+1265 V
-1276 IDNEEI
+1276 DNEPIERI
-1282 LKFMNKASF
+1282 QIDTKLY
-1291 DNNDYQMPIVSRL
+1291 NDDYHMPIISRL
-1304 AGYCLKS
+1304 AGYYMSSKTV
-1311 NYKFNFENE
+1311 FNNE
-1320 IDNEEFMNDIIAIG
+1320 IDKTDYDIDIKTIG
-1334 FNLDSNFRLFIS
+1334 FSDGIYNINFVIFIEN
-1346 IIIDNIDTW
+1346 IIKNIDKW
-1355 LIKSSDLVKREFVA
+1355 LLKSSQLVKREFVA
-1369 GYMYK
+1369 GYMSNVFNTDKYK
-1374 DDNDAD
+1374 TDNIYVNEIIKEFELPDDISF
-1380 NNIDDM
+1380 NI
-1386 IIEILD
+1386 IGF
-1392 YFNVIDDNSYY
+1392 YN
-1403 RKIGIRYNYEKLK
+1403 KIGLRYNNEKLK
-1416 RYAMKNEYD
+1416 KIAVTVAYVNYTDYYYKND
-1425 LYNNYNGNNDNG
+1425 LKKYYTLEEFKNII
-1437 NSNEMTFEKFSKII
+1437 TFEGNLMFVPFTNKI
-1451 TIKGKLIFI
+1451 K
-1460 PFHRKIVNYDNRI
+1460 VDNYRI
-1473 ADLEIESSHHSFI
+1473 SDLTIESEFHSFI
-1486 GGNDGFAISNCA
+1486 GGNGFAVSNCA

-1541 ELPSGVNAIIA
+1541 ELPSGVNAIVA

-1572 DRGLFVSTYYKA
+1572 DRGLFTSTYYKA

-1593 SSGEEEIFTNPIGM
+1593 SSGEEEIFTNP
-1607 TTIKPSFSYE
+1607 TNLTKIKESFSYS
-1617 KLDETG
+1617 KLDESG

-1630 IDGNDIIVGKVM
+1630 VDGNDILVGKVM
-1642 PRKMNGKNTYSDNST
+1642 PRKISGKNTYQDNST
-1657 AMKANDDGYIDY
+1657 VMKANDDGYVDY
-1669 NYIGTNSDGYKFCKI
+1669 NYVGTNSDGYKFCKI

-1706 SIGMIYEHQDMPFT
+1706 SIGMIYDHQDMPFT

-1752 SCHLGAEGDATP
+1752 SCYLGAEGDATP
-1764 FNNCGVENIARL
+1764 FNSCTVENIASI
-1776 LEKTGLE
+1776 LEQTGLE
-1783 RHGNE
+1783 KHGNE

-1818 DKIHSRGNNGPIVM
+1818 DKIHCLTKDHEVLTIDGWKPINEITTNDKVATLTNNVLNYENPIRAYHYPEYNGLMYKISNNNIDLDVTINHRMYVQEFDGIKWSPYKLEKAEDILHKTVSYKKNAKWMKADYELVINNEKIDMKLWLKLFGILISYSRCVDGIIYIDRKQNELLLYYLTSKLNIDYNDYGIIEPFLYNYLNEIKGYLPEWIWELSTKQARIVVNYMNDDKNIYNTDDEKKADDYMRLLIHSGWNGNKSKFNDGWKVVIIKQSNIITNGGNCEIYNYSGAVYCLQVPSEVFMVRRNGKAIWTGNSRGSNGPIVM

-1881 CKECGMIANVNPDRN
+1881 CKECGMIANVNPDKD
-1896 IYKCNYCKNATNIV
+1896 IYKCNHCKNATNIV

-1923 ELYTMNVV
+1923 ELYTMNVI
-1931 MRYNCSN
+1931 MRYICNN